1 MKYKTARDF
10 ASCCKA
16 IAKLEKEEEE
26 EEEEGGGGCSAYLP
40 RISHASRVF
49 LREGDARLISCPE
62 FRTSGNLHP

>member
-26 EEEEGGGGCSAYLP
+26 EEEGEDRSNARSSPSRNAP
-40 RISHASRVF
+40 RWR
-49 LREGDARLISCPE
+49 R
-62 FRTSGNLHP
+62 